1 MSQKE
6 ETKQNWI
13 DKLLGSFVSYLIT
26 ERGVSKNTV
35 ESYEKDLKQFLN
47 YIKKS
52 PEKIAYSDII
62 EFISM
67 LDKLGLATSSIARKT
82 TSLRIFFRFLNDEK
96 IISKDP
102 TEFVELPKV
111 TKKLPEV
118 LSVEEVERIIEA
130 IKRPDGTENIFTIRD
145 RAMIEILYGAGL
157 RISELINLR
166 IDDLMFE
173 EEFLRIVGKG
183 EKERLVPLGEHA
195 IEATERYIRISRPL
209 LLGKEFSPYLFITRR
224 GKRFTRM
231 GVWKIIKYY
240 VKTAGI
246 KKNVTPHT
254 FRHSFATHLIEGG
267 ADLRSIQE
275 MLGHASIVTTQI
287 YTHID
292 RTYIKEVY
300 RAFHPRA

>member
-35 ESYEKDLKQFLN
+35 ESYERDLKQFLN

-240 VKTAGI
+240 VKIAGI

>member
-35 ESYEKDLKQFLN
+35 ESYERDLKQFLN